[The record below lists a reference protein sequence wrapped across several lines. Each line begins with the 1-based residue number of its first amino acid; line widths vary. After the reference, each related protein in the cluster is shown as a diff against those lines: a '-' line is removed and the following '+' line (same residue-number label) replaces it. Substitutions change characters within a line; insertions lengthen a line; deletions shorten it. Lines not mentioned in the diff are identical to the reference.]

1 MLGAMDRRQIGI
13 GLALIAALI
22 SGVSVWV
29 NAMAVKAFG
38 DPILYTTAKNLIAA
52 ALLIAIAATL
62 TTGTSR
68 QGLTRPHGVR
78 QLLGLTFVGLVG
90 GGVAFVLFFQGL
102 VLTTASSAGFIQKTL
117 VVWVAILAVSFLRE
131 RFGKTH
137 VAAIALL
144 VVGQL
149 LASGGAAMP
158 ALSTGEALIFG
169 ATLLW
174 ALEVIVAK
182 WLLIGLSPMTVAV
195 ARMGVGSFALIAFSA
210 ATGHL
215 AVLGSLAAN
224 QWAWVVLTGLI
235 LTAYVST
242 WLFALARAQATDVT
256 AMLVCGAIITAVLN
270 AGAQPAVLVPAATG
284 LALIA
289 AGGIALLVFATRSS
303 ASARGPEVSPS
314 AGMRANAR

>member
-1 MLGAMDRRQIGI
+1 MLRSMDRRQIGI
-13 GLALIAALI
+13 GLALVAALI

-29 NAMAVKAFG
+29 NAMALKAFG
-38 DPILYTTAKNLIAA
+38 DPILYTTVKNLIAA
-52 ALLIAIAATL
+52 GLLIAIAATL
-62 TTGTSR
+62 TTRISR
-68 QGLTRPHGVR
+68 EGLTRPHGVR
-78 QLLGLTFVGLVG
+78 QLIGLGFVGVVG

-102 VLTTASSAGFIQKTL
+102 ALTTASSAGFIQKTL
-117 VVWVAILAVSFLRE
+117 VIWVAILAVSFLRE
-131 RFGKTH
+131 RFGRAH

-158 ALSTGEALIFG
+158 ALSTGEALIFI

-174 ALEVIVAK
+174 AIEVVIAK
-182 WLLIGLSPMTVAV
+182 WLLAGLSPMTLAV
-195 ARMGVGSFALIAFSA
+195 ARMGVGSIALVAFSA

-215 AVLGSLAAN
+215 ALLGSLAAS
-224 QWAWVVLTGLI
+224 QWAWVALTGLI
-235 LTAYVST
+235 LTAYVAT

-270 AGAQPAVLVPAATG
+270 AGAQPGALAPVATG

-289 AGGIALLVFATRSS
+289 AGGVGLVTFATRSRRV
-303 ASARGPEVSPS
+303 ASTR
-314 AGMRANAR
+314 